1 MTTGTYQ
8 PTDDPMTAAMNA
20 KKEPN
25 DRTYFGEVIT
35 VDSWFCVLQKG
46 VGKRPWDSTR
56 DDVKDRR
63 IVIKLEIQP
72 LRGQYTISQEALS
85 FESTWLEHTML
96 SLQKL
101 QVDLHTLRG
110 KFAAV
115 KRVPTGENYKNKA
128 GEIKERTALEFV
140 AVYDTLDACQA
151 AADAFFATRGEQRAD
166 RVSASGV
173 VEEQLPDPP
182 AQPSM
187 PPEQLFALNSLPAL
201 WKASGNDKAKFAAL
215 LAENT
220 LISRYYPIDHPH
232 VQSLIGGGADDLYP
246 EHDEALPF

>member
-1 MTTGTYQ
+1 MTTGTHQ
-8 PTDDPMTAAMNA
+8 TTDDPMAAAMNA
-20 KKEPN
+20 TKEPR

-46 VGKRPWDSTR
+46 VGKRPWDSTH

-72 LRGQYTISQEALS
+72 LKGEYTISQEALS

-110 KFAAV
+110 KFASV

-128 GEIKERTALEFV
+128 GDIKERTALEFV
-140 AVYDTLDACQA
+140 AIYDTLDACQA
-151 AADAFFATRGEQRAD
+151 AADAFFQARTSGSGNGRGVQ
-166 RVSASGV
+166 
-173 VEEQLPDPP
+173 EETLPDLPG
-182 AQPSM
+182 SM
-187 PPEQLFALNSLPAL
+187 PPEQEFALKSLPAL
-201 WKASGNDKAKFAAL
+201 WKASGHDKQKFVEL
-215 LAENT
+215 IQQNP
-220 LISRYYPIDHPH
+220 LISKYYPPDHRI
-232 VQSLIGGGADDLYP
+232 VIALMDGDDDP
-246 EHDEALPF
+246 LPF